1 VESISKYKGK
11 CVGVITPSR
20 HTEGF
25 TAYIE
30 KAIEIMT
37 SFGIKVKTG
46 SCFNNKYYNSSG
58 TKEERADEVEKI
70 FLDKEVDIVMASMGG
85 DSCNQILDL
94 IDYDLIKNNP
104 KPIVGF
110 SDITNLI
117 LAINTVTGIN
127 TYHGPNL
134 SSFSKL
140 GEDSLLNVFDTVYG
154 KAELD
159 FNDFEVIKDGC
170 GKGKLAGGNLFV
182 INNLLSTKYSPMYD
196 GDILFWEDINEGL
209 SSIEYQL
216 YQLHLSGVLDK
227 ISGMIIGNIQESEKN
242 EEKPWKD
249 IILEL
254 TKDKNYPII
263 KTSNFGHNVRK
274 FITFPIGK
282 EIEIDTVNKKVAT
295 LS

>member
-1 VESISKYKGK
+1 MENVSKYKGK
-11 CVGVITPSR
+11 CIGVITPSR

-25 TAYIE
+25 SVHIKKTIKKVSSY
-30 KAIEIMT
+30 
-37 SFGIKVKTG
+37 GIKIKIG
-46 SCFNNKYYNSSG
+46 SCFNKKHYNNSG
-58 TKEERADEVEKI
+58 TKKERVDEIEKM
-70 FLDKEVDIVMASMGG
+70 FLDKDVDIIMSSIGG
-85 DSCNQILDL
+85 DGCNQILDL
-94 IDYDLIKNNP
+94 INYDVIKNNP

-117 LAINTVTGIN
+117 LAINTVTSIT

-140 GEDSLLNVFDTVYG
+140 GEDSLLDIFDTVYG

-159 FNDFEVIKDGC
+159 FSDFEVVKDGY
-170 GKGKLAGGNLFV
+170 GDGKLVGGNLFV
-182 INNLLSTKYSPMYD
+182 INNLLPTKYSPIY
-196 GDILFWEDINEGL
+196 GGCILFWEDINEGL

-227 ISGMIIGNIQESEKN
+227 ISGMIIGNIEKSSQGK
-242 EEKPWKD
+242 ERPWKD

-254 TKDKNYPII
+254 TKEKTYPII
-263 KTSNFGHNVRK
+263 KTNNFGHNVKK

-282 EIEIDTVNKKVAT
+282 KIEIDTINKKVPT